1 MALYHGKMEVL
12 MKKGL
17 ILIFTVI
24 FIILF
29 YPVAVFAQTF
39 NFEAE
44 SYILVDSK
52 TGHVLY
58 EHNSN
63 KILYPASTTKIMTAI
78 LAFEKGD
85 LDQVMT
91 ANKEAV
97 YDIGKDGMN
106 IGIMPGEEIR
116 LENLLEAMLISSA
129 NECANIIAENICETR
144 QEFVDLMNEKAK
156 ELGALNTH
164 FKNPCGAH
172 DDDHYTTAADLAK
185 IASYAMKIQGFRD
198 IVCKKSYQMPPT
210 NKHSSWPELYSS
222 NLLLRRMKSDLF
234 EVNGIKTGYTGQAG
248 QNLVSSAINNDGMEL
263 IAIVLGVKN
272 PDKVKKNSYQYC
284 YELLEYGFKNFSQV
298 KIVESNDRIKTVQ
311 VEDAGEN
318 SSLDLLT
325 ADTLEFVLPNNEQ
338 WQNTIK
344 PREVIVSSIKAPV
357 NKGDVLGYI
366 EYERNGVILGKVNLI
381 ASRTVEKF
389 VPEPPKAPEKNSTL
403 KKVLTTIIIILLAFF
418 MLRFIL
424 RRISRRRYL
433 FRRMSR
439 RMKST
444 KQYRIK

>member
-1 MALYHGKMEVL
+1 MEVL
-12 MKKGL
+12 MKKVL
-17 ILIFTVI
+17 TFAII
-24 FIILF
+24 FIFVILLGSIT
-29 YPVAVFAQTF
+29 VFAQPF
-39 NFEAE
+39 NFEAQ

-52 TGHVLY
+52 TGHTLY
-58 EHNSN
+58 EYNSD
-63 KILYPASTTKIMTAI
+63 KILFPASTTKIMTAI

-85 LDQVMT
+85 LNQVMT
-91 ANKEAV
+91 ASKEAV

-116 LENLLEAMLISSA
+116 LKNLLEAMLISSA
-129 NECANIIAENICETR
+129 NETANIIAENICETR

-172 DDDHYTTAADLAK
+172 EDDHYTTAADLAK

-198 IVCKKSYQMPPT
+198 IVRKKSYQMLPT

-248 QNLVSSAINNDGMEL
+248 QNLVSSAVNENGMEL

-272 PDKVKKNSYQYC
+272 PDKAKKNTYQYC
-284 YELLEYGFKNFSQV
+284 YDLLEYGFKNFSPN
-298 KIVESNDRIKTVQ
+298 KIVKSNDKIKTVQ
-311 VEDAGEN
+311 VEDAGED
-318 SSLDLLT
+318 SILELIA
-325 ADTLEFVLPNNEQ
+325 ADTLECVFPNDEP
-338 WQNTIK
+338 WQSTIK
-344 PREVIVSSIKAPV
+344 SREIIKPSIKAPIK
-357 NKGDVLGYI
+357 KGEVLGYI

-381 ASRTVEKF
+381 ASRSVEKF
-389 VPEPPKAPEKNSTL
+389 VLESPKEPEKNSTL
-403 KKVLTTIIIILLAFF
+403 KKVLITILIIILAFS

-424 RRISRRRYL
+424 RRISRRRYI
-433 FRRMSR
+433 FHRTSR
-439 RMKST
+439 RIN
-444 KQYRIK
+444 RR

>member
-1 MALYHGKMEVL
+1 MEVQ

-17 ILIFTVI
+17 IISITVI
-24 FIILF
+24 FIVLL
-29 YPVAVFAQTF
+29 YPVTIFAQTF

-44 SYILVDSK
+44 SYILIDSK

-58 EHNSN
+58 EYNAD

-85 LDQVMT
+85 PDQIMT
-91 ANKEAV
+91 ASKKAV

-116 LENLLEAMLISSA
+116 MENLLEAMLISSA
-129 NECANIIAENICETR
+129 NETANIIAENICETR

-156 ELGALNTH
+156 ELGAVNTH

-172 DDDHYTTAADLAK
+172 DDDHYTTASDLAK
-185 IASYAMKIQGFRD
+185 IAVYAMKIQGFRD

-248 QNLVSSAINNDGMEL
+248 QNLVSSAINEDGMEL

-272 PDKVKKNSYQYC
+272 PDKAKKNSYQYC
-284 YELLEYGFKNFSQV
+284 YELLEYGFKNFSQH
-298 KIVESNDRIKTVQ
+298 KIVKSNDKITTVQ
-311 VEDAGEN
+311 VENAGEN
-318 SSLDLLT
+318 SPLDLVA
-325 ADTLEFVLPNNEQ
+325 ADTFECVFPNDES
-338 WQNTIK
+338 WQDTIK
-344 PREVIVSSIKAPV
+344 SRVIIKHSISAPI
-357 NKGDVLGYI
+357 NKGEVLGYI
-366 EYERNGVILGKVNLI
+366 EYERNGTFVGRVNLV
-381 ASRTVEKF
+381 ASRAAEKF
-389 VPEPPKAPEKNSTL
+389 VPETPKATEKSSTL
-403 KKVLTTIIIILLAFF
+403 KKVLKTVIIILLAFF
-418 MLRFIL
+418 MLRFVL
-424 RRISRRRYL
+424 RRISRGRFI
-433 FRRMSR
+433 FRRTSR
-439 RMKST
+439 RVN
-444 KQYRIK
+444 RLR